1 MKKQTK
7 LKKSD
12 ELIES
17 ELLALESEVEEST
30 ESEEVTDVTEACDV
44 CDEDPCICDEEEIE
58 EADDSEEDEEE
69 LEGELDSE
77 EDEGDDD
84 DDIECE
90 CEPED
95 DDEEELELDGDIDL
109 EGEEDEEE
117 YEESELTKARA
128 EEGDIE
134 ESAGANEFYNYD
146 TDTKEVHGSADTLD
160 AAKEEGGDIVEV
172 DPSDEVNGHYKI
184 VKIHLANGKT
194 MDPDEVGL
202 EDRFHPTKG
211 LAIGGSHLESVD
223 YSGVHKLVEEEEGLT
238 ESFKAKAALIF
249 EAEVRNQASVIK
261 ERLEEEYQQKLT
273 EETEKYVDVLSEQV
287 DSYLTYAVEHWMK
300 ENEVAIEK
308 GLRTD
313 IAESFMSNLKSLFEE
328 SYIEVPEAKVDLYSE
343 LEKESAQLQEDIA
356 KAKAEAAQLT
366 EQVNTLTREKILESA
381 TSDLAKT
388 QAEKLVKLTE
398 GIKYE
403 NTESFTEQVD
413 TLKKFYFSGKAPKS
427 EDKPKTI
434 TESRRRK
441 PVVVSKETI
450 VEGAEL
456 EEKKLPKTMEH
467 YLSAISRLNKASGK

>member
-1 MKKQTK
+1 
-7 LKKSD
+7 
-12 ELIES
+12 
-17 ELLALESEVEEST
+17 
-30 ESEEVTDVTEACDV
+30 
-44 CDEDPCICDEEEIE
+44 
-58 EADDSEEDEEE
+58 
-69 LEGELDSE
+69 
-77 EDEGDDD
+77 
-84 DDIECE
+84 
-90 CEPED
+90 
-95 DDEEELELDGDIDL
+95 
-109 EGEEDEEE
+109 
-117 YEESELTKARA
+117 
-128 EEGDIE
+128 
-134 ESAGANEFYNYD
+134 
-146 TDTKEVHGSADTLD
+146 
-160 AAKEEGGDIVEV
+160 
-172 DPSDEVNGHYKI
+172 
-184 VKIHLANGKT
+184 
-194 MDPDEVGL
+194 
-202 EDRFHPTKG
+202 
-211 LAIGGSHLESVD
+211 VD

-273 EETEKYVDVLSEQV
+273 EETEKYANTLAEQV

-313 IAESFMSNLKSLFEE
+313 IAENFMGSLKSLFEE

-366 EQVNTLTREKILESA
+366 EQVNTLTREKILEAA

-398 GIKYE
+398 GIQYE
-403 NTESFTEQVD
+403 STESFTEQVD

-427 EDKPKTI
+427 EDKPKAI
-434 TESRRRK
+434 TESHKRK

-456 EEKKLPKTMEH
+456 EEPKLPKSMQH
-467 YLSAISRLNKASGK
+467 YLSAISRLNKASS